1 MEARDWNC
9 NDTLSFFRYHLFRTS
24 SNELDNESSMI
35 ERYQFVFGI
44 DIIMIG
50 HILFY
55 TCFSTLWNWPKKVLQ
70 QHGHKTKTLGQAIM
84 ETLCK
89 ILC

>member
-1 MEARDWNC
+1 MKVWRQGIGIAMILY
-9 NDTLSFFRYHLFRTS
+9 LS
-24 SNELDNESSMI
+24 LDIIFSEQVQMIFMI

-55 TCFSTLWNWPKKVLQ
+55 TCFSTLWNWPIKVLQ

>member
-1 MEARDWNC
+1 
-9 NDTLSFFRYHLFRTS
+9 
-24 SNELDNESSMI
+24 MI

-55 TCFSTLWNWPKKVLQ
+55 TCFSTLWNWPIKVLQ

-89 ILC
+89 ILLVRPFNCVRFLSYYNLRWNAISIKTDFSLSH